1 MRLFVKIRTFVI
13 QTICAFQEK
22 AAILGPAVRRMQES
36 SIKHELVDSE
46 DGERGLALSSIVDV
60 GREAQ
65 ALILALERLLLI
77 YGYRQD
83 ASILAEVFIAAQSLF
98 LGHVW

>member
-22 AAILGPAVRRMQES
+22 AAILSPSVRCMQES

-46 DGERGLALSSIVDV
+46 DGERGFALSSIVDV